1 MLQRFVDRARAIY
14 GNEFIPLHRPVFE
27 GAEREYLVDCID
39 SNFVSSV
46 GKRVT
51 EFERLVADYTGSK
64 HAVAVVNGTAALE
77 ISLKIVG
84 VTENTDVITQDLTF
98 VATANAISH
107 LRANPI
113 FLDVELDTLGLCPN
127 RLEDFLRTY
136 GEKQDGICW
145 NKHTNRKIA
154 ACVPM
159 HTFGNMCRI
168 TKVLEICRTWGIP
181 VVEDAAEAL
190 GSSWATAH
198 AGRFG
203 NVGIISFNG
212 NKIITTGGGGI
223 LITNDTKLAERAKHI
238 TTTAK
243 VPHAYEF
250 VHDEVAYN
258 YRMPNIN
265 AALGC
270 AQLEK
275 LSSHLRAKA
284 KIFKIWKEF
293 CIENKLH
300 IVEPIANS
308 TSNHWLNA
316 MQLGSKQQRD
326 DFLDFTNSNGVMTR
340 PVWQLMS
347 RLDIYKSCLTGD
359 LTNSRYLA
367 DTVVNLP
374 SSVPDG
380 WLNQEGD
387 QWL

>member
-1 MLQRFVDRARAIY
+1 MFQKFVERARAIY
-14 GNEFIPLHRPVFE
+14 GDEFIPLHRPVFE
-27 GAEREYLVDCID
+27 GSEREYLVDCID

-51 EFERLVADYTGSK
+51 EFERLVAEYTGSK

-84 VTENTDVITQDLTF
+84 VTEDTDVITQDLTF

-107 LRANPI
+107 LRAHPI

-127 RLEDFLRTY
+127 RLEDFLLMN

-145 NKHTNRKIA
+145 NKITNRKIA

-168 TKVLEICRTWGIP
+168 TKILEICRTWGIP

-190 GSSWATAH
+190 GSSWATTH

-203 NVGIISFNG
+203 NVGVISFNG

-223 LITNDTKLAERAKHI
+223 LITNDKKLAERAKHI

-250 VHDEVAYN
+250 VHDEIAYN

-270 AQLEK
+270 AQLEQ
-275 LSSHLRAKA
+275 LPSHLHAKA

-293 CIENKLH
+293 CIENELH
-300 IVEPIANS
+300 FVKPIANS

-359 LTNSRYLA
+359 LKNSRYLA

-387 QWL
+387 Q